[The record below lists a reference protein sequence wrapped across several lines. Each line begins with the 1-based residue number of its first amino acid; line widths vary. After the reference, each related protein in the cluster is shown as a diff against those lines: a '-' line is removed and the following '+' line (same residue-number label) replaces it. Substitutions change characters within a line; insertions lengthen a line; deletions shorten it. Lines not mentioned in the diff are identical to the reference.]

1 MIIPEIFLQL
11 REKAIEKLGENT
23 KYDSFGYHI
32 DVVDAWES
40 IYNSTELLS
49 YLSIHSTHSAK
60 YSELCFHMKDHLKQ
74 ISNQINAHIK
84 ILNAASNMINT
95 SKKNEHVNK
104 TRAEPN
110 FKYDLLEMGVD
121 WLFLKK
127 YMQNINTVLDF
138 GAGCG
143 RQIIGCHENIKNL
156 KSYIGIDASLNGYTI
171 QNILYGTFAL
181 LNNYNFFDLIDY
193 ESSSINIKEA
203 KIFDNDKSIIHFP
216 AWQDYSLINDKSI
229 DLILA
234 CHVHNELSK
243 SDFLRLMKL
252 VETKLSDNGIFYI
265 RSELGI
271 WSDNNYEDKVKYH
284 SIDPV
289 EYLKNKGIYI
299 VETEYFGGFMTT
311 IFSRSSAI
319 FYKNIKHSKIDNFF
333 KNVTRKINK
342 NFRGSDHSVSF
353 NQLLTKVGIQRN
365 KGFDKNNFPILNTF
379 KEATFFCATKYLY
392 DEIERIL
399 DYYGSLQYVNETF
412 QVGNEVID
420 YFKTNNSLV
429 KIDNF
434 ENLNLDKPLLIS
446 SIEFW
451 KYEDHPKTKSYKTRL
466 QYTYPV
472 VMLLPD
478 DFSLETPAILE
489 RL

>member
-11 REKAIEKLGENT
+11 REKAIDKLNEET

-40 IYNSTELLS
+40 IFNSTELLS

-60 YSELCFHMKDHLKQ
+60 YSELSFHMKDHLNE
-74 ISNQINAHIK
+74 ISNQISNHFNT
-84 ILNAASNMINT
+84 LNSTSRMINT
-95 SKKNEHVNK
+95 TNKGELVNK
-104 TRAEPN
+104 TRSSPN
-110 FKYDLLEMGVD
+110 YKYDLLEMGAD

-127 YMQNINTVLDF
+127 YCKNLKTVIDF

-143 RQIIGCHENIKNL
+143 RQIIGCHTHMKNL
-156 KSYIGIDASLNGYTI
+156 KNYVAIDASLNGYII

-181 LNNYNFFDLIDY
+181 LNDYKFFDLLDY
-193 ESSSINIKEA
+193 ESSNLDIINSKL
-203 KIFDNDKSIIHFP
+203 FHTNKSIIHFP
-216 AWQDYSLINDKSI
+216 AWHDYDLIDVKSV

-243 SDFLRLMKL
+243 SDFLRLMSL
-252 VETKLSDNGIFYI
+252 VDNKLSNDGIFYI

-271 WSDNNYEDKVKYH
+271 WSDSNYEDKVKYH

-289 EYLKNKGIYI
+289 EYLKNRDIHI

-311 IFSRSSAI
+311 VFARSTSK
-319 FYKNIKHSKIDNFF
+319 FYKDLKTSNFEVF
-333 KNVTRKINK
+333 MNDITRKLNK
-342 NFRGSDHSVSF
+342 NFRGSNNSVSF
-353 NQLLTKVGIQRN
+353 KQILSKIGISSN
-365 KGFDKNNFPILNTF
+365 KGFDKNFIPSLHNF
-379 KEATFFCATKYLY
+379 KEATFYCAAKYLY
-392 DEIERIL
+392 SEIERIL
-399 DYYGSLQYVNETF
+399 NYYGSLQFINETF

-420 YFKTNNSLV
+420 YYKTNNSLIHIEDCN
-429 KIDNF
+429 KINIK
-434 ENLNLDKPLLIS
+434 KPLLIS

-451 KYEDHPKTKSYKTRL
+451 KFENHENVKSYKTRL

-472 VMLLPD
+472 VMFLPD
-478 DFSLETPAILE
+478 DFSLETSDIVGTL
-489 RL
+489 